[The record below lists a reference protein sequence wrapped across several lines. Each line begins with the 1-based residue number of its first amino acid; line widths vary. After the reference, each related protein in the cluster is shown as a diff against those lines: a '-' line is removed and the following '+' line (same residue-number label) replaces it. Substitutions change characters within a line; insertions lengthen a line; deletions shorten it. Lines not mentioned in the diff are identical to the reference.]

1 MTKYKQSQQE
11 NVFINHGKTLATF
24 CAFKTGINI
33 GKSKI
38 RYEVRAGR
46 MGTGRVIAKATCVF
60 LLRDQ
65 ERAIRKIAM
74 KVGGI
79 EFMNEN
85 NINKFEAADYI
96 PDPFER
102 G

>member
-1 MTKYKQSQQE
+1 MTKYRQSQQE

-24 CAFKTGINI
+24 CTFKTGINI

-46 MGTGRVIAKATCVF
+46 MGKGRVLAKATCVF
-60 LLRDQ
+60 LLYDM
-65 ERAIRKIAM
+65 ERATKKISI

-79 EFMNEN
+79 EFMNN
-85 NINKFEAADYI
+85 HNMDKFRAANYI